1 MKKYQPFHPSLRSRL
16 YLMSIIRK
24 VKAVER
30 VFAHLE
36 IETKALSASTGM
48 HCLTGCGKCCMKP
61 DIHASPLEF
70 LPLAYSWFIEGKADE
85 KLDELAIN
93 SSGICLVFQPVHLSD
108 KSGSCGDYNN
118 RGLICRLFG
127 YATSRDKNGERKLV
141 TCNLIKTEQP
151 ESYQAAVDKI
161 SNNEG
166 APSFI
171 NYYQKLSQIDFR
183 MANQMLPINEAIK
196 AALHEV
202 MKHYSYRRL
211 PRKRKAS

>member
-1 MKKYQPFHPSLRSRL
+1 M
-16 YLMSIIRK
+16 
-24 VKAVER
+24 ER

-48 HCLTGCGKCCMKP
+48 RCLTGCGRCCMKP
-61 DIHASPLEF
+61 DIEASPLEF
-70 LPLAYSWFIEGKADE
+70 LPLAFSWFIEGKAEE
-85 KLDELAIN
+85 KLNELTSN

-108 KSGSCGDYNN
+108 RSGSCGDYAY

-127 YATSRDKNGERKLV
+127 YATSRDKNGARKLV

-151 ESYQAAVDKI
+151 EAYQAAVDKI
-161 SNNEG
+161 SNNEKI
-166 APSFI
+166 PSFI

-183 MANQMLPINEAIK
+183 LANQMMPINAAIREA
-196 AALHEV
+196 LLEV

-211 PRKRKAS
+211 PRKSKAS

>member
-1 MKKYQPFHPSLRSRL
+1 
-16 YLMSIIRK
+16 MSIIRK

-48 HCLTGCGKCCMKP
+48 RCITGCGRCCMKP
-61 DIHASPLEF
+61 DIEASPLEF
-70 LPLAYSWFIEGKADE
+70 LPLAFSWFIEGKAEE
-85 KLDELAIN
+85 KLNELTSN

-108 KSGSCGDYNN
+108 RSGSCGDYAY

-127 YATSRDKNGERKLV
+127 YATSRDKNGARKLV
-141 TCNLIKTEQP
+141 TCNLIKTEHP
-151 ESYQAAVDKI
+151 EAYQVAVDKI
-161 SNNEG
+161 SNNEKI
-166 APSFI
+166 PSFI

-183 MANQMLPINEAIK
+183 LANQMMPINAAIRE
-196 AALHEV
+196 ALHEV